1 MKPKSES
8 STSRRDF
15 VGALAGVGAAW
26 IVSDW
31 VAVESALAHA
41 TQAVAQQPP
50 PAFAVLSADEA
61 ADIEAM
67 AERIIPSD
75 ETPGA
80 KEAGVIYF
88 IDRSLQTFN
97 KDQVPFARAGLKDLN
112 KRAAKRKAGARFAQ
126 LSTAEQDALLKEI
139 ENTPFFGGT
148 RFLTIVGM
156 FANPSY
162 GGNRDSAGWK
172 LLGFEPH
179 AAHKPPF
186 GYYDAQAAKGGAKA

>member
-1 MKPKSES
+1 MKPPSES

-15 VGALAGVGAAW
+15 VTALAGVGAAW

-50 PAFAVLSADEA
+50 PAFAVLTPDEA
-61 ADIEAM
+61 ADIGAM
-67 AERIIPSD
+67 AERIMPSD
-75 ETPGA
+75 DTPGA

-88 IDRSLQTFN
+88 IDRALQTFD
-97 KDQVPFARAGLKDLN
+97 KDQLPFVRTSLKDVN
-112 KRAAKRKAGARFAQ
+112 KRAAKRKAGARFSQ
-126 LSTAEQDALLKEI
+126 LDTTQQDALLKEI
-139 ENTPFFGGT
+139 ENTPFFGGV
-148 RFLTIVGM
+148 RFVTMVGM
-156 FANPSY
+156 FANPSW
-162 GGNRDSAGWK
+162 GGNRDSVGWK

-186 GYYDAQAAKGGAKA
+186 GYYDAQAAKGAKA

>member
-1 MKPKSES
+1 MSES
-8 STSRRDF
+8 NTSRRDF
-15 VGALAGVGAAW
+15 VSALAGVGAAW

-31 VAVESALAHA
+31 MAVESALAHA

-67 AERIIPSD
+67 AERIMPSD

-112 KRAAKRKAGARFAQ
+112 KRAAKRKAGARFSQ
-126 LSTAEQDALLKEI
+126 LGTAEQDALLKEI

-162 GGNRDSAGWK
+162 GGNRDSTGWK
-172 LLGFEPH
+172 LIGFEPH

-186 GYYDAQAAKGGAKA
+186 GYYDAQAAKGAAKA

>member
-1 MKPKSES
+1 MKPPYES

-15 VGALAGVGAAW
+15 VSALAGVGAAW

-50 PAFAVLSADEA
+50 AAFAVLTRDEA
-61 ADIEAM
+61 ADIGAM
-67 AERIIPSD
+67 VERIMPSD
-75 ETPGA
+75 DTPGA

-97 KDQVPFARAGLKDLN
+97 KDRVPFVRAGLKDLN
-112 KRAAKRKAGARFAQ
+112 KRAAKRKAGARFSQLDAAQ
-126 LSTAEQDALLKEI
+126 QDALLREI
-139 ENTPFFGGT
+139 ENTPFFGGVRYIT
-148 RFLTIVGM
+148 MVGM
-156 FANPSY
+156 FANPSW
-162 GGNRDSAGWK
+162 GGNRDSVGWK
-172 LLGFEPH
+172 LIGFEPH

-186 GYYDAQAAKGGAKA
+186 GYYDAQAAKGAKA